1 MGNPFFVYSNKD
13 GESGTGYLYIK
24 TPKGIQSLKN
34 INRAEQRHRHR
45 RGTLSGKEK
54 IIPALLG
61 LDMLQLSG
69 DGVNFS
75 IFAKASTCLAEAKRY
90 FASLTLLF
98 EM

>member
-54 IIPALLG
+54 IIFYIGGYICIFTAATFGGWRKLFHLCESEH
-61 LDMLQLSG
+61 LSG
-69 DGVNFS
+69 GS
-75 IFAKASTCLAEAKRY
+75 
-90 FASLTLLF
+90 
-98 EM
+98 